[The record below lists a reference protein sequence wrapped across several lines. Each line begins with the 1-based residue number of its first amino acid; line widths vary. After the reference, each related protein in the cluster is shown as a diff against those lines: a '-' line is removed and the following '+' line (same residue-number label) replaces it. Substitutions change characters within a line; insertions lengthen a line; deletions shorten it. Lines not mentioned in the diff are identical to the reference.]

1 MWTKE
6 DSFYQYMHYL
16 VFQPSMRGFYTKS
29 RTFKGMN
36 FEQYFK
42 SEFFRSLRLCT
53 MFAEGICQ
61 ETNELQKREP
71 RAFLVKLISTL
82 YWFQ

>member
-16 VFQPSMRGFYTKS
+16 VFQPSMRVFLPQKAGLS
-29 RTFKGMN
+29 SFKGMN

-42 SEFFRSLRLCT
+42 SEYFRSLRLC

-61 ETNELQKREP
+61 DR
-71 RAFLVKLISTL
+71 KL
-82 YWFQ
+82 